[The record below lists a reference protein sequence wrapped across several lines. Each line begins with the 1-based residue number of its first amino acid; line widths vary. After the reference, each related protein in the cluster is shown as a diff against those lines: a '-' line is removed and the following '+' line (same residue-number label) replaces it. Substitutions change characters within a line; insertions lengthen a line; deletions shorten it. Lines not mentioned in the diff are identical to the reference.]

1 MEKLGL
7 TDKQISTIKNYE
19 AAGGKFKRKE
29 DLKKIY
35 SISDIEY
42 KILEPYIN
50 IPSLYKSKTGK
61 VIKKKTSPKIIIYKT
76 RILILLTLMN

>member
-29 DLKKIY
+29 DLKKFTQYPILNIKFL
-35 SISDIEY
+35 SHISTFLHY
-42 KILEPYIN
+42 TNQKLE
-50 IPSLYKSKTGK
+50 K
-61 VIKKKTSPKIIIYKT
+61 
-76 RILILLTLMN
+76 